1 MPRSA
6 PVFRIDR
13 FQVPAAAAAPF
24 LARLHHIRELL
35 APQPGCRQNLVL
47 TEAGQA
53 GALRVI
59 TLVEWASPE
68 AMAAAR
74 ASVQRCYADQGFDPK
89 DFMRQLGVEADF
101 GVYAPAAAPGAA
113 RPLVMMAPFP
123 LSSRL
128 RKSPCPTCS

>member
-1 MPRSA
+1 MPRST

-13 FQVPAAAAAPF
+13 FQVPASAVAPF
-24 LARLHHIRELL
+24 LARVHYIRELL

-47 TEAGQA
+47 TEAGEE

-59 TLVEWASPE
+59 TLVEWADTE

-74 ASVQRCYADQGFDPK
+74 VSVQRCHADEGFDPRA
-89 DFMRQLGVEADF
+89 FMRELGVEADF
-101 GVYAPAAAPGAA
+101 GVYGPAVARGAT

-128 RKSPCPTCS
+128 RKSPCPTC

>member
-13 FQVPAAAAAPF
+13 FQVPAAAVAPF
-24 LARLHHIRELL
+24 LARVHGIRELL

-47 TEAGQA
+47 TEAGEE
-53 GALRVI
+53 GVLRVM
-59 TLVEWASPE
+59 TLVEWVSAE

-74 ASVQRCYADQGFDPK
+74 ASVQRCYADEGFDPQA
-89 DFMRQLGVEADF
+89 FMRQLGVVADF
-101 GVYAPAAAPGAA
+101 GVYETAATRAVP

-128 RKSPCPTCS
+128 RKSPCPTC

>member
-1 MPRSA
+1 MPRSV

-13 FQVPAAAAAPF
+13 FKVPAVATAPF
-24 LARLHHIRELL
+24 LARVHYIRELL

-47 TEAGQA
+47 TEAGEE

-74 ASVQRCYADQGFDPK
+74 ASVQRCYADEGFDPQA
-89 DFMRQLGVEADF
+89 FMRQLGVEADF
-101 GVYAPAAAPGAA
+101 GVYAPAAARRSA

-123 LSSRL
+123 LSGRL
-128 RKSPCPTCS
+128 RKSPCPIC

>member
-13 FQVPAAAAAPF
+13 FKVPAAAAASF
-24 LARLHHIRELL
+24 LARVHHIRDLL

-47 TEAGQA
+47 TEAGEE

-59 TLVEWASPE
+59 TVVEWASPE

-74 ASVQRCYADQGFDPK
+74 VSVQRRYADEGFDAQA
-89 DFMRQLGVEADF
+89 FMRQLGVEADF
-101 GVYAPAAAPGAA
+101 GVYEADVA
-113 RPLVMMAPFP
+113 RRVAKPLVMMAPFP
-123 LSSRL
+123 LSGRL
-128 RKSPCPTCS
+128 RKSPCPIC